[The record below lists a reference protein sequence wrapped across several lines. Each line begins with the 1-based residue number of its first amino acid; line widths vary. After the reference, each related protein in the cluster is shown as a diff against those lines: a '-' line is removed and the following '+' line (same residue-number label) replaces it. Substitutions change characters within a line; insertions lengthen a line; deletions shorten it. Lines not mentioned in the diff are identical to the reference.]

1 MPIPSAQNL
10 LNIENKNVVEGIIVT
25 LKGKNDNYDFYS
37 RQFAPWVG
45 VDEDPVCGAA
55 HTVLAGYWQPILKK
69 DILKGKDRVE
79 SITIS
84 ILIAFLYAFT
94 TARQCSKRGG
104 DLIVKIVND
113 QRIELKGQVAHV
125 LQGTMRIK

>member
-69 DILKGKDRVE
+69 KKFKGKNQVE
-79 SITIS
+79 SKTIS
-84 ILIAFLYAFT
+84 FFNCIFVRVYDSSPMFKKRRGFD
-94 TARQCSKRGG
+94 RQNCK
-104 DLIVKIVND
+104 
-113 QRIELKGQVAHV
+113 
-125 LQGTMRIK
+125 